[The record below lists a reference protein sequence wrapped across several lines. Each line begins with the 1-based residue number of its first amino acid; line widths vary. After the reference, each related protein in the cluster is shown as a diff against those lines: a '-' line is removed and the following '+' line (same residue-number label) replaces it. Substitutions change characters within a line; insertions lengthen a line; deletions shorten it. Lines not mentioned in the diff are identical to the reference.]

1 MFSVYNLFNF
11 VKKTLNMKNSLLLL
25 LFVTATCFGQV
36 NPGKKIQKSPVE
48 KYIKSIDNLTLEAA
62 YELTKRANETATS
75 LDKKV
80 TITILDVSGNIL
92 MTTRGENVG
101 PHNTEAS
108 RRKAFTALSTKTAT
122 LALLRNA
129 KSNPDTQ
136 NLNTLPEL
144 LLLSGGAPVWYNGNV
159 IGSIGIAGGGSAEND
174 DLIAKSASISEIG
187 ITIK

>member
-1 MFSVYNLFNF
+1 
-11 VKKTLNMKNSLLLL
+11 MKNLLL
-25 LFVTATCFGQV
+25 LFLFTTATCIGQV
-36 NPGKKIQKSPVE
+36 SPEKKIQKRAIA

-62 YELTKRANETATS
+62 YELTKRASETADS
-75 LDKKV
+75 LNKKV

-144 LLLSGGAPVWYNGNV
+144 LLLSGGAPIWHNGNL
-159 IGSIGIAGGGSAEND
+159 IGSIGVAGGGSAEND
-174 DLIAKSASISEIG
+174 DLIAKSAAISEIG
-187 ITIK
+187 IDIK